1 MILRRRESYCIKAG
15 ACRLHVP
22 FGPTGK
28 KGALVKIGN
37 QAQQHPTINSA
48 G

>member
-1 MILRRRESYCIKAG
+1 MILRRREAYCIKAG

-28 KGALVKIGN
+28 NSALVKIGN